1 MDHNTKIKNGAEM
14 TSPLEGDTNPIIF
27 DPTYGGVPI
36 TKTPVIK
43 RKPGRPPN
51 VNKKTTNGEAPKEER
66 ICLDDESTEILFP
79 VQKMQAVPKKMQGTT
94 PKQYSCKKD
103 SPKKVCLITSIEN
116 DACSNGSKEDLMFP
130 DERDENTFTLDEL
143 NKLIELQEK
152 EIASLRKWD
161 ALLSETSV
169 RIINEKEECYQEENE
184 LLQHFATNKPSR
196 HRSANDVTFFA
207 KDSWVYLYGAPY
219 FKDKNYFQAPPN
231 QDVHLKKA
239 RNEINLIDI
248 SQARRWRA
256 QDKTILEK
264 AVKKQEIEKLLVKNK
279 TDELT
284 LLENLKH
291 CSEKDKITL
300 QGKLDDIKAT
310 ADNVS
315 SRSLADLVGNKWVE
329 YDWMRIS
336 VTDFKNQHTPE
347 ECRGMWFG
355 YIHPAI
361 VRSPW
366 THQEDMRLKEVALS
380 FKCQDWQ
387 RIAEKLATGRTA
399 YQCMCQYQM
408 RLNEN
413 LKRGKWTDDEDRLL
427 KQVVARYRVGS
438 HIPWSKVAI
447 HIPDRTKVQIFNR
460 WKYSIA
466 PHIKKGRFTSGED
479 QMIITAL
486 QRYGKNFKQIARFL
500 PDRTPV
506 QIRDRYNSNLQYLD
520 RKEPYK
526 WTQEKDLK
534 LLEMVEQ
541 FGDKSWSHIAK
552 EFVGHTR
559 SHVRQRWLTISKFQQ
574 NNPDIK
580 DRMPT
585 ARLTFPKQPVL
596 KNVKAL
602 EKTRNL
608 VNLGRSNTVLS
619 DEALI
624 EVRDELGL
632 VVRKR
637 PGRKPGQKKTLI
649 PAEEGFID
657 FYRVAYQQPPGRKKG
672 IYNREGLLN
681 EAECIKQFLE
691 FFGAVL
697 HIPTDDSVISAD
709 VWNEGYHNK
718 NILEI
723 LRDGDIYNSS
733 MLIKLETRRKLKL
746 SQEKRRLNLLRHKIK
761 EKRAMLTTTNEND
774 DDNMD
779 IDLENSS
786 IQDSKPSQIVSQ
798 TNIYNDLDTILGISL
813 PKKKCTFWL
822 ADHVKNSGIN
832 IATGSTTIVPSTSS
846 QSATT
851 RNKKASEIKFVE
863 STPDDNVNVTQG
875 KPTHSS
881 VILKQNVCPKQAVP
895 SVSSSASKGETF
907 SSSSGLDA
915 SSNDFENLRQKVR
928 KRNKSQSHIVWSS
941 QSRDV
946 ALCLPPNQTSLI
958 GCRTLLLCRRGL
970 SKDIENYR
978 SPQKEDTTHNESPL
992 LDNSSDSSD
1001 MDHEGDT
1008 KRYQGKDQGRQNF
1021 EEASALF
1028 KKRFTSLFL
1037 IPAIMSNRKPQFTD
1051 YFSNNDETMDTFTD
1065 LILDDADEDDDSE
1078 SEEDKEEINHKYE
1091 GLKQYKKKTRPY
1103 LKRSDKAYVVDS
1115 ENTSIDFNKQDCM
1128 KDVSLKKLKE
1138 KQEETHKKTLYA
1150 LRPRKKPSNLTDS

>member
-1 MDHNTKIKNGAEM
+1 MDNNTESKNGVEM
-14 TSPLEGDTNPIIF
+14 TTALEVDICFLEGDQDPITF
-27 DPTYGGVPI
+27 DPTYGGPPI
-36 TKTPVIK
+36 NKPPVIK

-51 VNKKTTNGEAPKEER
+51 VNKRNTNGKAPKEAS
-66 ICLDDESTEILFP
+66 ICLDDEKTEILFP
-79 VQKMQAVPKKMQGTT
+79 VQKKQAVPKKMQGTT
-94 PKQYSCKKD
+94 PKQYSSIKG
-103 SPKKVCLITSIEN
+103 SPKKVCLIASIEN
-116 DACSNGSKEDLMFP
+116 DACSNGINEESMFP
-130 DERDENTFTLDEL
+130 DQKDENPFTLDEL
-143 NKLIELQEK
+143 NKLIELREE
-152 EIASLRKWD
+152 EIASLKKWD
-161 ALLSETSV
+161 ALLSETSI
-169 RIINEKEECYQEENE
+169 RIINEKEKCYQEENE
-184 LLQHFATNKPSR
+184 LLQHFATNKPPR
-196 HRSANDVTFFA
+196 HKSANDETFVA

-219 FKDKNYFQAPPN
+219 FKDSSFFPAPPN
-231 QDVHLKKA
+231 QDVQLKKA
-239 RNEINLIDI
+239 RNEINIIDI
-248 SQARRWRA
+248 SQARRWRS

-284 LLENLKH
+284 LLENLKQ
-291 CSEKDKITL
+291 CPGKDKITL
-300 QGKLDDIKAT
+300 QEKLDDLKAT
-310 ADNVS
+310 AVEIS
-315 SRSLADLVGNKWVE
+315 SRSLADLVGDKWVE

-355 YIHPAI
+355 YVHPAI

-380 FKCQDWQ
+380 FKCQDWEQ
-387 RIAEKLATGRTA
+387 IADDVGTGRTA

-413 LKRGKWTDDEDRLL
+413 LKRGKWTDEEDRLV

-447 HIPDRTKVQIFNR
+447 HIPDRTKVQVFNR

-466 PHIKKGRFTSGED
+466 PHIKKGRFTSKED

-486 QRYGKNFKQIARFL
+486 QRYGKNFNQIARFL
-500 PDRTPV
+500 PDRTPI

-526 WTQEKDLK
+526 WTREKDLK

-559 SHVRQRWLTISKFQQ
+559 SHVRHRWLTITKFQK
-574 NNPDIK
+574 NNPGFK
-580 DRMPT
+580 DRLPT
-585 ARLTFPKQPVL
+585 SRNTFPKIPVL

-619 DEALI
+619 DETLI

-632 VVRKR
+632 AVRKR
-637 PGRKPGQKKTLI
+637 PGRKPGQKKVLL

-657 FYRVAYQQPPGRKKG
+657 FYRVVYQQPPGRRKG
-672 IYNREGLLN
+672 IYNREELLN
-681 EAECIKQFLE
+681 EAKCIKHFLE

-697 HIPTDDSVISAD
+697 HIPTDESVISAD
-709 VWNEGYHNK
+709 VWNEGFHNK
-718 NILEI
+718 HVLEI
-723 LRDGDIYNSS
+723 LRDGDIYDDST
-733 MLIKLETRRKLKL
+733 LIKLETHRKLKL
-746 SQEKRRLNLLRHKIK
+746 SNEKRRLQSLRCKINK
-761 EKRAMLTTTNEND
+761 KTMEND
-774 DDNMD
+774 NDNDNMD
-779 IDLENSS
+779 IDLENLP

-822 ADHVKNSGIN
+822 AEHVKNSGIN

-846 QSATT
+846 HSATT
-851 RNKKASEIKFVE
+851 RNKKASETKLVE
-863 STPDDNVNVTQG
+863 SVTQE
-875 KPTHSS
+875 KPTCSS
-881 VILKQNVCPKQAVP
+881 VTAKQNNVSPKQVVP
-895 SVSSSASKGETF
+895 SVSSSASKGKTL
-907 SSSSGLDA
+907 SSSS
-915 SSNDFENLRQKVR
+915 DFENVRKKVR
-928 KRNKSQSHIVWSS
+928 RRNKSQSHIVWSS

-970 SKDIENYR
+970 SKDIENFH
-978 SPQKEDTTHNESPL
+978 SIQKEGTTQNESPL

-1001 MDHEGDT
+1001 LDHEGDT
-1008 KRYQGKDQGRQNF
+1008 KQYQGKDQGQ
-1021 EEASALF
+1021 
-1028 KKRFTSLFL
+1028 
-1037 IPAIMSNRKPQFTD
+1037 
-1051 YFSNNDETMDTFTD
+1051 
-1065 LILDDADEDDDSE
+1065 
-1078 SEEDKEEINHKYE
+1078 
-1091 GLKQYKKKTRPY
+1091 
-1103 LKRSDKAYVVDS
+1103 
-1115 ENTSIDFNKQDCM
+1115 NTSIDLSDSIHEQDCM
-1128 KDVSLKKLKE
+1128 KDVSLKKLKK
-1138 KQEETHKKTLYA
+1138 KQEATHKDTLYA
-1150 LRPRKKPSNLTDS
+1150 L

>member
-1 MDHNTKIKNGAEM
+1 MDNNTESKNGVEM
-14 TSPLEGDTNPIIF
+14 TTALEVDICFLEGDQDPITF
-27 DPTYGGVPI
+27 DPTYGGPPI
-36 TKTPVIK
+36 NKPPVIK

-51 VNKKTTNGEAPKEER
+51 INKRNTNGKAPKEAS
-66 ICLDDESTEILFP
+66 ICLDDEKTEILFP
-79 VQKMQAVPKKMQGTT
+79 LQKKQAVPKKMQGTT
-94 PKQYSCKKD
+94 PKQYSSIKG

-116 DACSNGSKEDLMFP
+116 DACSNGINEESMFP
-130 DERDENTFTLDEL
+130 DQKDENPFTLDEL
-143 NKLIELQEK
+143 NKLIELREE
-152 EIASLRKWD
+152 EIASLKKWD
-161 ALLSETSV
+161 ALLSETSI
-169 RIINEKEECYQEENE
+169 RIINEKEKCYQEENE
-184 LLQHFATNKPSR
+184 LLQHFATNKPPR
-196 HRSANDVTFFA
+196 HKSANDETFVA

-219 FKDKNYFQAPPN
+219 FKDSSFFPAPPN
-231 QDVHLKKA
+231 QDVQLKKA
-239 RNEINLIDI
+239 RNEINIIDI
-248 SQARRWRA
+248 SQARRWRS

-284 LLENLKH
+284 LLENLKQ
-291 CSEKDKITL
+291 CPGKDKITL
-300 QGKLDDIKAT
+300 QEKLDDLKAT
-310 ADNVS
+310 AVEIS
-315 SRSLADLVGNKWVE
+315 SRSLADLVGDKWVE

-355 YIHPAI
+355 YVHPAI

-380 FKCQDWQ
+380 FKCQDWEQ
-387 RIAEKLATGRTA
+387 IAEDVGTGRTA

-413 LKRGKWTDDEDRLL
+413 LKRGKWTDEEDRLV

-447 HIPDRTKVQIFNR
+447 HIPDRTKVQVFNR

-466 PHIKKGRFTSGED
+466 PHIKKGRFTSKED

-486 QRYGKNFKQIARFL
+486 QRYGKNFNQIARFL
-500 PDRTPV
+500 PDRTPI

-520 RKEPYK
+520 RKGPYK
-526 WTQEKDLK
+526 WTREKDLK

-559 SHVRQRWLTISKFQQ
+559 SHVRHRWLTITKFQK
-574 NNPDIK
+574 NNPGFK
-580 DRMPT
+580 DRLPT
-585 ARLTFPKQPVL
+585 SRNTFPKIPVL

-619 DEALI
+619 DETLI

-632 VVRKR
+632 AVRKR
-637 PGRKPGQKKTLI
+637 PGRKPGQKKVLL

-657 FYRVAYQQPPGRKKG
+657 FYRVVYQQPPGRRKG
-672 IYNREGLLN
+672 IYNREELLN
-681 EAECIKQFLE
+681 EAKCIKHFLE

-697 HIPTDDSVISAD
+697 HIPTDESVISAD
-709 VWNEGYHNK
+709 VWNEGFHNK
-718 NILEI
+718 HVLEI
-723 LRDGDIYNSS
+723 LRDGDIYDDST
-733 MLIKLETRRKLKL
+733 LIKMETHRKLKL
-746 SQEKRRLNLLRHKIK
+746 SNEKRRLQSLRCKINK
-761 EKRAMLTTTNEND
+761 KTMEND
-774 DDNMD
+774 NDNDNDNMD
-779 IDLENSS
+779 IDLENLP

-822 ADHVKNSGIN
+822 AEHVKNSGIN

-846 QSATT
+846 HSATT
-851 RNKKASEIKFVE
+851 RNKKASETKLVE
-863 STPDDNVNVTQG
+863 SVTQE
-875 KPTHSS
+875 KPTCSS
-881 VILKQNVCPKQAVP
+881 VTAKQNNVSPKQVVP
-895 SVSSSASKGETF
+895 SVSSSASKGKTL
-907 SSSSGLDA
+907 SSSSCLDA
-915 SSNDFENLRQKVR
+915 SSSDFENVRKKVR
-928 KRNKSQSHIVWSS
+928 RRNKSQSHIVWSS

-970 SKDIENYR
+970 SKDIENFH
-978 SPQKEDTTHNESPL
+978 SIQKEGTTQNESPL

-1001 MDHEGDT
+1001 LDHEGDT
-1008 KRYQGKDQGRQNF
+1008 KQYQGKDQGRQNF
-1021 EEASALF
+1021 EEASTLF

-1037 IPAIMSNRKPQFTD
+1037 IPAIMSNRKPQCTD

-1065 LILDDADEDDDSE
+1065 LILMKDDSE
-1078 SEEDKEEINHKYE
+1078 SEEDKGKIYHKYK
-1091 GLKQYKKKTRPY
+1091 GQKQYKKKSRAY
-1103 LKRSDKAYVVDS
+1103 FKSSDKTCVVDS
-1115 ENTSIDFNKQDCM
+1115 ENTSIDLSDSIHEQDCM
-1128 KDVSLKKLKE
+1128 KDVSLKKLKK
-1138 KQEETHKKTLYA
+1138 KQEATHKDTLYA
-1150 LRPRKKPSNLTDS
+1150 L